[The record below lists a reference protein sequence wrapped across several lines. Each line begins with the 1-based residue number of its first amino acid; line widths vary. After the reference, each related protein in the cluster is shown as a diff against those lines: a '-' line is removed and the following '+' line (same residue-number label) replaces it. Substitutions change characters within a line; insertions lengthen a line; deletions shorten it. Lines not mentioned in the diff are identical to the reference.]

1 MELSPGEKREKAEW
15 NDGDWRG
22 GVGHGLR
29 MKERLPGERDMI
41 EEVIQ

>member
-1 MELSPGEKREKAEW
+1 MMETG
-15 NDGDWRG
+15 GG